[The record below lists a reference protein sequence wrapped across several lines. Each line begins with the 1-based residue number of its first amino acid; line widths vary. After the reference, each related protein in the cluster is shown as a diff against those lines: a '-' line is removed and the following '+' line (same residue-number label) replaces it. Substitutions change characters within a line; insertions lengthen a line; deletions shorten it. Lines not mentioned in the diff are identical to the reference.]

1 MGRVSAWL
9 AFWALSY
16 DQTVALVL
24 PRASIVLP
32 RSLQRVQ
39 LAHSETALKTTSD
52 KVPQPSAASRKL
64 WHFINLTNGI
74 GALTQQIFIRFCIQT
89 LDLYSLWR
97 WQQYIMLIRTFVIW
111 CGYMLPRDIA
121 RARPGMQ
128 RSCHW
133 CWHDEVA
140 VEPLWGVWFWSSN
153 SEHRPWC
160 VWMFCHRF

>member
-9 AFWALSY
+9 AFWALIY

-32 RSLQRVQ
+32 RSLQRVR

-89 LDLYSLWR
+89 LDLYSL
-97 WQQYIMLIRTFVIW
+97 
-111 CGYMLPRDIA
+111 
-121 RARPGMQ
+121 
-128 RSCHW
+128 
-133 CWHDEVA
+133 
-140 VEPLWGVWFWSSN
+140 
-153 SEHRPWC
+153 
-160 VWMFCHRF
+160 